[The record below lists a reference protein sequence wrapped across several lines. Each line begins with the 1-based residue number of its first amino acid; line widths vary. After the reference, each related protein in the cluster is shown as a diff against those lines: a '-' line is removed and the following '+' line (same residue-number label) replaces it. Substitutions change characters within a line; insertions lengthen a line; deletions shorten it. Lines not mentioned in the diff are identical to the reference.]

1 MKLKVHHQLLAMG
14 LSPNELKVYCYLMSC
29 ATDGIAIVRAGRIA
43 ERCQISRATVQTAC
57 TSMAAK
63 GVLSKVNRYADGH
76 LVANAYHLSTFTGRF
91 FMLDADAAV
100 FGLSGSVFTT
110 YLALLSHRGRN
121 GKAFPSLR
129 KLAVAL
135 RLCRNTI
142 IRAIRQLVSLKLV
155 VKAALRSGKH
165 NLYMVFSL
173 KEKAKEKELPSV
185 HGNSSSKSASQNTF
199 YFTYKVSCVTAFV
212 KTKTFF
218 SQVVQFL
225 DNLPLSTLLPKREKS
240 KIQSKCRRIG
250 MRVKRVVQKM
260 FCGYNFNIRQKFP
273 SFFFQ
278 VGDDICDGT

>member
-100 FGLSGSVFTT
+100 FGRSGSVFTT

-173 KEKAKEKELPSV
+173 KEKAKEKELPC
-185 HGNSSSKSASQNTF
+185 T
-199 YFTYKVSCVTAFV
+199 
-212 KTKTFF
+212 
-218 SQVVQFL
+218 
-225 DNLPLSTLLPKREKS
+225 D
-240 KIQSKCRRIG
+240 
-250 MRVKRVVQKM
+250 
-260 FCGYNFNIRQKFP
+260 
-273 SFFFQ
+273 
-278 VGDDICDGT
+278 

>member
-110 YLALLSHRGRN
+110 YLAFSPWPQRQSVPLPTQTSCGSAPVPQYDHPRDSSIGIAQAGSKSCLALWQAQSLHGFFVE
-121 GKAFPSLR
+121 GKGKRKGASVCTR
-129 KLAVAL
+129 KL
-135 RLCRNTI
+135 
-142 IRAIRQLVSLKLV
+142 Q
-155 VKAALRSGKH
+155 
-165 NLYMVFSL
+165 
-173 KEKAKEKELPSV
+173 
-185 HGNSSSKSASQNTF
+185 Q
-199 YFTYKVSCVTAFV
+199 
-212 KTKTFF
+212 
-218 SQVVQFL
+218 
-225 DNLPLSTLLPKREKS
+225 
-240 KIQSKCRRIG
+240 
-250 MRVKRVVQKM
+250 
-260 FCGYNFNIRQKFP
+260 
-273 SFFFQ
+273 
-278 VGDDICDGT
+278 